1 MFEQLADDLIDYLI
15 RQCTDFFLRLRLDG
29 MLNQDRFV
37 LSHAECRALGMS
49 SANEFRS
56 GHIRGRDTLFFKVDN
71 IVRTARYTG
80 PSIAEGF
87 DDRVAFLL

>member
-1 MFEQLADDLIDYLI
+1 M
-15 RQCTDFFLRLRLDG
+15 CLRLDG
-29 MLNQDRFV
+29 MLNQNRFV
-37 LSHAECRALGMS
+37 LSHAEGRALGMG

-71 IVRTARYTG
+71 IVRTARYAG